1 MNLFNEAKAIK
12 DTLVEHRKYL
22 HQIPEL
28 GLELPKTAA
37 YVEEQLKKM
46 GYEPKRIGDCGVVAT
61 VGKGNGKC
69 FLIRGDMDALPVV
82 EEADVEY
89 KSTNGN
95 MHACGHDCH
104 ATAMLG
110 AAQLLKAH
118 EDEIEGTV
126 KLMFQPA
133 EETMDG
139 AKMMVEGG
147 VLEGVD
153 AAFGAHVFTNMEMPV
168 GTVIMMGADSR
179 MAAVDWF
186 TINIQGKGC
195 HGASPH
201 SGVDPL
207 NVMVHIH
214 TALQGINARELDP
227 TDNLV
232 LTIGQMHGGNTSNVI
247 PDTAMMSGTIRT
259 LKNETRAMVK
269 ERMEAIVAGVAAA
282 MRAEAK
288 VEWGSGCPVL
298 FYNKPLYAEIKG
310 YLKGLEGM
318 PVIDLDDFGKPML
331 SMGSEDFAYV
341 ANEVPAVFVGIAA
354 GKPSEGDC
362 YPQHHPKANF
372 HEDAL
377 PSGAAAYATVAMEW
391 LKNNK

>member
-1 MNLFNEAKAIK
+1 MNMVNEALAIK
-12 DTLVEHRKYL
+12 DTLVAHRRYL
-22 HQIPEL
+22 HQNPET
-28 GLELPKTAA
+28 GLDLPLTSA
-37 YVEEQLKKM
+37 YVEEQLRKM
-46 GYEPKRIGDCGVVAT
+46 GYEPQRMGSSGLVAT
-61 VGKGNGKC
+61 VGKGNGKT
-69 FLIRGDMDALPVV
+69 FLLRADMDALPVT
-82 EEADVEY
+82 EQADIDF

-147 VLEGVD
+147 VCEGVD

-168 GTVIMMGADSR
+168 GTVIMMGAGSR

-186 TINIQGKGC
+186 EIHIQGKGC

-214 TALQGINARELDP
+214 TALQAINARELDP
-227 TDNLV
+227 ADNLV

-247 PDTAMMSGTIRT
+247 PDTAMMTGTIRT

-269 ERMEAIVAGVAAA
+269 ERMEAIVSTVAAA
-282 MRAEAK
+282 FRAEAK
-288 VEWGSGCPVL
+288 VVWGSGCPVL

-310 YLKGLEGM
+310 YLKGLEGL
-318 PVIDLDDFGKPML
+318 PVMDLDDMGAAMT

-341 ANEVPAVFVGIAA
+341 ANEVPSVFVGIAA

-372 HEDAL
+372 REEAL
-377 PSGAAAYATVAMEW
+377 PSGAAAYAHVAMEW

>member
-1 MNLFNEAKAIK
+1 MNLFNEAQAIK

-28 GLELPKTAA
+28 GLDLPKTAA

-46 GYEPKRIGDCGVVAT
+46 GYEPKRIGDCGIVAT

-69 FLIRGDMDALPVV
+69 ILIRGDMDALPVV

-147 VLEGVD
+147 VLEGV
-153 AAFGAHVFTNMEMPV
+153 
-168 GTVIMMGADSR
+168 
-179 MAAVDWF
+179 
-186 TINIQGKGC
+186 
-195 HGASPH
+195 
-201 SGVDPL
+201 
-207 NVMVHIH
+207 
-214 TALQGINARELDP
+214 
-227 TDNLV
+227 
-232 LTIGQMHGGNTSNVI
+232 
-247 PDTAMMSGTIRT
+247 
-259 LKNETRAMVK
+259 
-269 ERMEAIVAGVAAA
+269 
-282 MRAEAK
+282 
-288 VEWGSGCPVL
+288 
-298 FYNKPLYAEIKG
+298 
-310 YLKGLEGM
+310 
-318 PVIDLDDFGKPML
+318 
-331 SMGSEDFAYV
+331 
-341 ANEVPAVFVGIAA
+341 
-354 GKPSEGDC
+354 
-362 YPQHHPKANF
+362 
-372 HEDAL
+372 
-377 PSGAAAYATVAMEW
+377 
-391 LKNNK
+391 